1 MPNHVEN
8 IVTLS
13 GDEQEIRRMLER
25 IKSDELGVGT
35 VDFNKIIPM
44 PESLNIEAGSRTD
57 RGLKFYKDF
66 IEVYTLGGTINM
78 ENLRNIPVKSEEIFL
93 RQRTD
98 IRRDEWELGKNAFEK
113 GGFMYMMSPGGHRW
127 RTAIIFANNFELKK
141 SNYEMT
147 DIYGVIMDAVKGE

>member
-44 PESLNIEAGSRTD
+44 PEKPAAVQTEA
-57 RGLKFYKDF
+57 
-66 IEVYTLGGTINM
+66 
-78 ENLRNIPVKSEEIFL
+78 
-93 RQRTD
+93 
-98 IRRDEWELGKNAFEK
+98 
-113 GGFMYMMSPGGHRW
+113 
-127 RTAIIFANNFELKK
+127 
-141 SNYEMT
+141 
-147 DIYGVIMDAVKGE
+147 

>member
-57 RGLKFYKDF
+57 RGLKFYKYF
-66 IEVYTLGGTINM
+66 IEVYTLVVKINM
-78 ENLRNIPVKSEEIFL
+78 VILSNIHF
-93 RQRTD
+93 
-98 IRRDEWELGKNAFEK
+98 
-113 GGFMYMMSPGGHRW
+113 
-127 RTAIIFANNFELKK
+127 
-141 SNYEMT
+141 
-147 DIYGVIMDAVKGE
+147 